1 MRKTNSRVSSAS
13 QSTASAALAATQRQA
28 WMGFAPPEGI
38 RGTQSS
44 ASRSR
49 SADLVGKTKQDSGVA
64 IEAPIHALNKED
76 SLHQVSSLNVLY
88 TFSLPTIVA
97 VFAQRSDEEREPSQL
112 LPNEDRL
119 RLLNYQSNFIAR
131 IENLDNLTN
140 LVFLDFYNN
149 SIHKLEGL
157 DRLANLRVL
166 MLGRNKIQRI
176 QGLDKLL
183 KLDVLDIHSNQIS
196 KIENLSHLTHLRVLN
211 LEDNTISCME
221 GLPSASLA
229 ELNLKRNQITKVAEV
244 QNLTH
249 LKRLI
254 LSHNHLSAFE
264 NMVDLLLSP
273 SLLELSMEQNP
284 ITTDQYY
291 RLILANRIKSLKYLD
306 GKRISEEE
314 KRTATRIAKRETE
327 RRKESERVL
336 TLAEERKKAIENIQ
350 GRWEREM
357 ETERRKFRG
366 FEDYVCVGDKDDSDK
381 DKRTST
387 KKGAGRRVDEKGAGG
402 LMFTDSGQMFMY
414 GVDSLALGEKA
425 DLSTVTSLSYQYI
438 DMGKLSGFFSRL
450 KRGTDVEL
458 ISFSN
463 NNINSLKKM
472 DPLSA
477 LCLPCPFSIV
487 IENNAITVSP
497 FFFHYALFRLTR
509 FSNQNVVKT
518 LNGVAV
524 TPDMVQEALHRFGS
538 LRIGSQGD
546 GDPASRLASAEACNE
561 PREGASASEK
571 MAAVSFVDA
580 LMKDVV
586 ETNRRRDEFDRLLP
600 EVLQAYL
607 N

>member
-49 SADLVGKTKQDSGVA
+49 SADLVKTKQDSGVG
-64 IEAPIHALNKED
+64 IDVPVHALNKED
-76 SLHQVSSLNVLY
+76 SLHQR
-88 TFSLPTIVA
+88 T
-97 VFAQRSDEEREPSQL
+97 DEERELNPERINL
-112 LPNEDRL
+112 NRKDLRNCIYLPNEDRL

-149 SIHKLEGL
+149 SIHNLEGF

-166 MLGRNKIQRI
+166 MLGRNKIQKI

-221 GLPSASLA
+221 RLPSTSLA
-229 ELNLKRNQITKVAEV
+229 ELNLKRNQITKVTGV
-244 QNLTH
+244 QTLTH

-254 LSHNHLSAFE
+254 LSHNHLSAFD

-306 GKRISEEE
+306 SKRISEEE

-336 TLAEERKKAIENIQ
+336 TLAEERKRAIENIQ
-350 GRWEREM
+350 GRWERDM
-357 ETERRKFRG
+357 EAERRKFRG
-366 FEDYVCVGDKDDSDK
+366 FEDYVCVGSDKDGSDSDK
-381 DKRTST
+381 KTSAR
-387 KKGAGRRVDEKGAGG
+387 KGQGTRVDEKGAGG

-414 GVDSLALGEKA
+414 GIDSLALVEKA
-425 DLSTVTSLSYQYI
+425 DLSTITSLSYQYI
-438 DMGKLSGFFSRL
+438 DMAKLAGSFSRL
-450 KRGTDVEL
+450 KRGTDLEL
-458 ISFSN
+458 ITFSN
-463 NNINSLKKM
+463 NNINSLKKL

-477 LCLPCPFSIV
+477 LCLPRPFSIV
-487 IENNAITVSP
+487 IENNSITASP

-509 FSNQNVVKT
+509 FSNNNNNVIKT

-524 TPDMVQEALHRFGS
+524 TQEMVQEALVRFCS
-538 LRIGSQGD
+538 LRIGSQLDCDATIKPGSVETCD
-546 GDPASRLASAEACNE
+546 VSREASA
-561 PREGASASEK
+561 PGSEK
-571 MAAVSFVDA
+571 MAASSFVDT
-580 LMKDVV
+580 LMKEVV
-586 ETNRRRDEFDRLLP
+586 ETNRLRDEFDRQLP
-600 EVLQAYL
+600 DVLQACL
-607 N
+607 LE

>member
-49 SADLVGKTKQDSGVA
+49 SADLVKTKQDSGVA

-76 SLHQVSSLNVLY
+76 SLHQ
-88 TFSLPTIVA
+88 
-97 VFAQRSDEEREPSQL
+97 RSDEERELNPERVNL
-112 LPNEDRL
+112 NRKDLRNCIYLPNEDRL

-149 SIHKLEGL
+149 SIQKLEGL

-196 KIENLSHLTHLRVLN
+196 KIENLSHLAHLRVLN
-211 LEDNTISCME
+211 LEDNIISCME
-221 GLPSASLA
+221 RLPSASLA

-291 RLILANRIKSLKYLD
+291 RLILANRIKSLKFLD

-357 ETERRKFRG
+357 EAERRKFRG
-366 FEDYVCVGDKDDSDK
+366 FEDYVCAGDKDDGDK
-381 DKRTST
+381 DERTST
-387 KKGAGRRVDEKGAGG
+387 RKGAGPRVDEKGAGG
-402 LMFTDSGQMFMY
+402 LMFTDSGQLFMY

-438 DMGKLSGFFSRL
+438 DMGKLAGPFSRL

-463 NNINSLKKM
+463 NNINSLKKL

-477 LCLPCPFSIV
+477 LCLPRPFSIV

-546 GDPASRLASAEACNE
+546 GDPAYKLASAEACDE
-561 PREGASASEK
+561 PREAGASASEK

-586 ETNRRRDEFDRLLP
+586 ETNRRRDEFGRLLL
-600 EVLQAYL
+600 EVLQTYL
-607 N
+607 KE